1 MWIFFVLFFVLASF
15 HQKYILWFAG
25 FVGRIGSHQ
34 PGFSFVFCFR
44 KMLVLIIVTVLCRIF
59 LPNTA
64 FTRRIHFRS
73 SRTVISLGEI
83 LRVGERTD
91 NADYSGRVHRASDL
105 RECILRSHRAAP
117 DLGVVEE
124 EELVVG
130 QIKSRQVGLLAVR
143 RHPLSVSSKAL
154 L

>member
-1 MWIFFVLFFVLASF
+1 MVCGLRRADRVAPARIFICFLLSQNARA
-15 HQKYILWFAG
+15 HH
-25 FVGRIGSHQ
+25 RH
-34 PGFSFVFCFR
+34 SFVSH
-44 KMLVLIIVTVLCRIF
+44 F

-130 QIKSRQVGLLAVR
+130 QIKPGQVGLLAVR
-143 RHPLSVSSKAL
+143 RHPLSVSPKAL